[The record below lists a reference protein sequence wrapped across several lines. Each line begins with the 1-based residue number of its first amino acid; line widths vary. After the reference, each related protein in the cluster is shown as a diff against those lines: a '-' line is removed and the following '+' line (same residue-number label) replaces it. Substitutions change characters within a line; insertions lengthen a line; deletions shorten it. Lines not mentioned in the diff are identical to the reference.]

1 MNTNKEN
8 NMSKID
14 YNHTTLSL
22 INELSII
29 NPSMILDKVDGDVV
43 IKSSSADRSVAYIFT
58 APEDHFGFEGDEC
71 AFYNYGEFYKL
82 FSVMDQPSVKQ
93 NGSDLVMSKDRST
106 MKYRLSKSEII
117 PRGFNSVEFEDPDV
131 EVRLSAE
138 YLKKLYTFV
147 SNSMLNANRL
157 KLKGEGREL
166 TLTLENS
173 KSPNSFSEVIE
184 LENEV
189 GEEFE
194 FVISTSIFQN
204 LPSNLDF
211 TFSIKEEGIVEFKLI
226 TETGVSLELY
236 TAELV
241 EDDD

>member
-1 MNTNKEN
+1 
-8 NMSKID
+8 MSKID

-22 INELSII
+22 INELSIV
-29 NPSMILDKVDGDVV
+29 NPSMVLDKEDGNVV
-43 IKSSSADRSVAYIFT
+43 IKSSSSDRSVAYIFT
-58 APEDHFGFEGDEC
+58 APEDHFEFEGDEC

-82 FSVMDQPSVKQ
+82 FSVMDHPSIKQ

-117 PRGFNSVEFEDPDV
+117 PRGFNSVEFEDADV

-157 KLKGEGREL
+157 KLKGEGKEL

-173 KSPNSFSEVIE
+173 KSPNSFSEVID

-189 GEEFE
+189 NEDFE

-211 TFSIKEEGIVEFKLI
+211 TFSAKEEGIVEFKLI
-226 TETGVSLELY
+226 TETGVTLELY